1 MCLIVLISLNTLSP
15 YNFLPPSSFLL
26 PSLPFINRGWRERAS
41 QIRKGLFFKEDSH
54 CLHWVFRAHGG
65 RGRSVCRPV
74 FWKTL
79 DLKSSYAIMFK
90 ISLSSLRRR
99 LRLV

>member
-1 MCLIVLISLNTLSP
+1 MCLIVLISLKTLSP
-15 YNFLPPSSFLL
+15 YYFLPPPSFPLC
-26 PSLPFINRGWRERAS
+26 PFINRGWRERAS

-90 ISLSSLRRR
+90 ISLSSPRRR